1 MALNFGKKIEVI
13 KQAVATVEVSDESL
27 MESIEQVAAASEAL
41 YEAQADG
48 AVICQVLD
56 NLGLA
61 AQAIAK
67 GGLSKQVIGA
77 FNSEGE
83 LSAVCGME
91 NLTVEGLEKLAEAD
105 VKALEAKY
113 TAGVEG
119 QMAEY
124 WNKLVAWLKNL
135 WTKLVNWFKNILTNQ
150 ARYVQQLD
158 AVTKSLD
165 ASKFNGDASVSLHTA
180 TQINDALTSA
190 GRLIVNLEKES
201 TSAGKSIID
210 LSGRDALTSAGRLI
224 VNLEKA
230 ANEFKNSGKLAD
242 AKAVEASKK
251 WYSLFGLFENDTKGL
266 ETYQNAEVKE
276 QTIKAAG
283 FSDVGK
289 IKTLADAYKK
299 VAASKS
305 FATATKAFTDGLSQL
320 VKEAGSAGALEGEAA
335 ANAKAAVNE
344 RRQGVTKMLDAI
356 RKVAGVVQKCGGEI
370 LKAAKASQTKA
381 AAAK

>member
-1 MALNFGKKIEVI
+1 MALNFGKKIEAI
-13 KQAVATVEVSDESL
+13 TQAVATVDVSDESL

-91 NLTVEGLEKLAEAD
+91 NLTVE
-105 VKALEAKY
+105 
-113 TAGVEG
+113 
-119 QMAEY
+119 
-124 WNKLVAWLKNL
+124 KNM

-158 AVTKSLD
+158 AITKSLD
-165 ASKFNGDASVSLHTA
+165 ASKFNGEASVALHTA
-180 TQINDALTSA
+180 SQISAALSSC
-190 GRLIVNLEKES
+190 GKLI
-201 TSAGKSIID
+201 A
-210 LSGRDALTSAGRLI
+210 
-224 VNLEKA
+224 NLEKA
-230 ANEFKNSGKLAD
+230 ANEFKNAGKLTGTD
-242 AKAVEASKK
+242 AVEKSKK
-251 WYSLFGLFENDTKGL
+251 WYTFLSLGTNDVKGL
-266 ETYQNAEVKE
+266 EAYQNAEVKE

-289 IKTLADAYKK
+289 ITTLAGEYSK
-299 VAASKS
+299 VAASKA
-305 FATATKAFTDGLSQL
+305 FANATKAFTDGLGQL
-320 VKEAGSAGALEGEAA
+320 VKEAGAAGSLEGEAA
-335 ANAKAAVNE
+335 ATAKAAVNE
-344 RRQGVTKMLDAI
+344 RRQGVMQMLDYI

>member
-158 AVTKSLD
+158 AVAKSLD
-165 ASKFNGDASVSLHTA
+165 ASKFNGNASVSLHTA
-180 TQINDALTSA
+180 TQINDALT
-190 GRLIVNLEKES
+190 
-201 TSAGKSIID
+201 D
-210 LSGRDALTSAGRLI
+210 CGRLI

-242 AKAVEASKK
+242 AKAVESSKK
-251 WYSLFGLFENDTKGL
+251 WYSLFGLFESDIKGL
-266 ETYQNAEVKE
+266 EAYQNAEVKE

-305 FATATKAFTDGLSQL
+305 FAAATKAFTDGLSQL
-320 VKEAGSAGALEGEAA
+320 VKEAGAAGALEGEAA

>member
-1 MALNFGKKIEVI
+1 MALNFGKKIEAI
-13 KQAVATVEVSDESL
+13 TQAVATVDVSDESL

-91 NLTVEGLEKLAEAD
+91 NLTVEGLEQLAEAD

-124 WNKLVAWLKNL
+124 WNKLVAWLKNM

-158 AVTKSLD
+158 AITKSLD
-165 ASKFNGDASVSLHTA
+165 ASKFNGEASVALHTA
-180 TQINDALTSA
+180 SQISAALSSC
-190 GRLIVNLEKES
+190 GKLI
-201 TSAGKSIID
+201 A
-210 LSGRDALTSAGRLI
+210 
-224 VNLEKA
+224 NLEKA
-230 ANEFKNSGKLAD
+230 ANEFKNAGKLTGTD
-242 AKAVEASKK
+242 AVEKSKK
-251 WYSLFGLFENDTKGL
+251 WYTFLSLGTNDVKGL
-266 ETYQNAEVKE
+266 EAYQNAEVKE

-289 IKTLADAYKK
+289 ITTLAGEYSK
-299 VAASKS
+299 VAASKA
-305 FATATKAFTDGLSQL
+305 FANATKAFTDGLGQL
-320 VKEAGSAGALEGEAA
+320 VKEAGAAGSLEGEAA
-335 ANAKAAVNE
+335 ATAKAAVNE
-344 RRQGVTKMLDAI
+344 RRQGVMQMLDYI

>member
-1 MALNFGKKIEVI
+1 MALNFGKKIEAI
-13 KQAVATVEVSDESL
+13 TKTVATVDVSDESL

-41 YEAQADG
+41 YATQADG
-48 AVICQVLD
+48 TVICQVLD

-124 WNKLVAWLKNL
+124 WNKLVAWLKNM

-158 AVTKSLD
+158 AITKSLD
-165 ASKFNGDASVSLHTA
+165 ASKFNGEASVALHKSA
-180 TQINDALTSA
+180 EISKALA
-190 GRLIVNLEKES
+190 
-201 TSAGKSIID
+201 SAGKVITNI
-210 LSGRDALTSAGRLI
+210 
-224 VNLEKA
+224 EKA
-230 ANEFKNSGKLAD
+230 ANEFKNAGKLGDVAS
-242 AKAVEASKK
+242 VEKSKK
-251 WYSLFGLFENDTKGL
+251 WYTFLDLGTNDVKGL
-266 ETYQNAEVKE
+266 EAYQNAEVKE
-276 QTIKAAG
+276 QTLKAAG
-283 FSDVGK
+283 FGDVGK
-289 IKTLADAYKK
+289 IKALADEYKK
-299 VAASKS
+299 VAASQS
-305 FATATKAFTDGLSQL
+305 FASATKAFTDGLGQL
-320 VKEAGSAGALEGEAA
+320 VKEAGAAGSLEGEAA

-344 RRQGVTKMLDAI
+344 RRQGVMRMLDYV

-370 LKAAKASQTKA
+370 LKAAKASQGKA
-381 AAAK
+381 AAK